1 MGNTVYKLK
10 AFSLCNDEI
19 IYHIWSQQAYE
30 LLPLLIVFHCFEIL
44 GVFYLFD
51 ESLFVSNIA

>member
-30 LLPLLIVFHCFEIL
+30 LLPLVRWANQTQEIQL
-44 GVFYLFD
+44 P
-51 ESLFVSNIA
+51 